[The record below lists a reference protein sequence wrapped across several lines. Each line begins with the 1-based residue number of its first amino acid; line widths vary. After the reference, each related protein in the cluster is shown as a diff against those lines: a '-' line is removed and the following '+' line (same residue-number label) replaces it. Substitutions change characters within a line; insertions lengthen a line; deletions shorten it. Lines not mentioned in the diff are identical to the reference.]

1 MYLLLISDI
10 QDLNGE
16 VITIF
21 SPHYPDKYSNN
32 AYYLWTIQAPTDLT
46 INCNIIYIDLEHN
59 RDYIY
64 IVDSTDNY
72 SNNSE
77 KWVRISGSLRDNW
90 NRTNVS
96 FHGSTILMI
105 FTSDGK
111 TTGGG
116 FRIDC
121 RGTKSDT
128 ESITTTKIYKHTNIS
143 TIQGY

>member
-64 IVDSTDNY
+64 IVDSIDNY

-77 KWVRISGSLRDNW
+77 KWVRISGSVRDNW
-90 NRTNVS
+90 NRTKIS

-105 FTSDGK
+105 FTSDGE
-111 TTGGG
+111 TPGGG

-121 RGTKSDT
+121 SGAKYDT
-128 ESITTTKIYKHTNIS
+128 ESNATTEIYKHTNIS
-143 TIQGY
+143 TNQGY